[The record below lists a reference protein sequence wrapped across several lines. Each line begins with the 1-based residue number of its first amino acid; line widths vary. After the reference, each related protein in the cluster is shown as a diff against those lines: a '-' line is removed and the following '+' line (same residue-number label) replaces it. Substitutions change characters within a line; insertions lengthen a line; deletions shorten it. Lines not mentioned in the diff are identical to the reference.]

1 MQIQEI
7 QNRINK
13 YPQIALLGKKIAES
27 ESNHFVCK
35 GVCSSANAL
44 LMGALQNKIQKNI
57 LIIWSD
63 TEQARYLFADLL
75 TLSQPV
81 LFFPTSYRKK
91 KIFDDALSIQRNET
105 LSSLIAQP
113 SQPHIIVTYPEA
125 IAEVTP
131 TKQLLQDDIL
141 HFNVGQTIPISTLID
156 QLLERKFVQVD
167 FVYEPGQFAIRGGIV
182 DIFSYNFENPY
193 RLDFFGDE
201 IDSIRIFDIE
211 TQLSQRK
218 LENINI
224 ISNPTIEE
232 KANQCTL
239 LDYLTPDTVFVS
251 NDFSANALIFNK
263 LNAISDKNTIELKDS
278 STFFA
283 SQQII
288 SFQFTPQPLF
298 HKNFETLT
306 DDLIDRQK
314 QGYELFILCEHKK
327 QTDRL
332 QSIFDS
338 YPNKEHISFEPIEQ
352 TLHNGFVDA
361 QTHFCC
367 YTDHEIFERFHRVEL
382 RTEAVRKGKA
392 VITLKEI
399 NQLQIGDY
407 VVHTTHGIGKF
418 GGLVRTQVNGRMQEM
433 IQLFFRDGD
442 TVFVSIHNLH
452 RISKYKGKDGIE
464 PIISKIGS
472 SAWEKKKERTK
483 ERLKAIAR
491 DLIQVYAQRKGQ
503 KGFQFSPDSYL
514 QQSLEASFL
523 YEDTVDQAKT
533 TADVKRDMESDKP
546 MDRLVCGDVGFGK
559 TEVAMRAAFKAVSDS
574 KQVAVLVPTTV
585 LALQHYKTFTE
596 RFKNFPVKVQYLSR
610 GKNAKETKE
619 ILEQLQKGEIDV
631 LIGTHK
637 IVGKSVVWKDLGL
650 LIVDEEQKFG
660 VAIKDK
666 IKLLRTNIDVLTLTA
681 TPIPRTLQFSL
692 LGARDL
698 SVMTTPPPN
707 RYPIETEI
715 ITSQEESVI
724 QEAVELEM
732 QRNGQIFAV
741 ANRIEL
747 L

>member
-1 MQIQEI
+1 M
-7 QNRINK
+7 K
-13 YPQIALLGKKIAES
+13 
-27 ESNHFVCK
+27 
-35 GVCSSANAL
+35 
-44 LMGALQNKIQKNI
+44 
-57 LIIWSD
+57 
-63 TEQARYLFADLL
+63 
-75 TLSQPV
+75 
-81 LFFPTSYRKK
+81 
-91 KIFDDALSIQRNET
+91 
-105 LSSLIAQP
+105 
-113 SQPHIIVTYPEA
+113 
-125 IAEVTP
+125 
-131 TKQLLQDDIL
+131 
-141 HFNVGQTIPISTLID
+141 
-156 QLLERKFVQVD
+156 
-167 FVYEPGQFAIRGGIV
+167 
-182 DIFSYNFENPY
+182 
-193 RLDFFGDE
+193 
-201 IDSIRIFDIE
+201 
-211 TQLSQRK
+211 
-218 LENINI
+218 
-224 ISNPTIEE
+224 
-232 KANQCTL
+232 
-239 LDYLTPDTVFVS
+239 
-251 NDFSANALIFNK
+251 
-263 LNAISDKNTIELKDS
+263 
-278 STFFA
+278 
-283 SQQII
+283 
-288 SFQFTPQPLF
+288 
-298 HKNFETLT
+298 
-306 DDLIDRQK
+306 
-314 QGYELFILCEHKK
+314 
-327 QTDRL
+327 
-332 QSIFDS
+332 
-338 YPNKEHISFEPIEQ
+338 
-352 TLHNGFVDA
+352 
-361 QTHFCC
+361 
-367 YTDHEIFERFHRVEL
+367 L

-747 L
+747 LPTIQNQLKRLCPQAAIYSSYRRKSCTKAQGKTNTG